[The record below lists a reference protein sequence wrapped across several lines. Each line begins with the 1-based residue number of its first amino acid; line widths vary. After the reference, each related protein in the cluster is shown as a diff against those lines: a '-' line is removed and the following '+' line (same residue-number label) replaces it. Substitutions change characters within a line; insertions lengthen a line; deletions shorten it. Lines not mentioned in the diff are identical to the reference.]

1 MGCVDESEMRNDHP
15 PRPQTA
21 HPFDPADVQA
31 ISDWLVEQGL
41 YTAGFETL
49 FAGFCERLVA
59 AGVPLWRG
67 QVAMRTLHPT
77 VDAIAYRWRPASG
90 VESASLLYSDSES
103 EAWLQSPFHH
113 MLASGTRTLRHR
125 LDGEPTALP
134 FPILDEFRG
143 GGATDYYA
151 RVIGYGFEPQ
161 KDARSGV
168 ISSWTTDQPGG
179 FGEHHIATLDRL
191 LLRLALSLKSTLTY
205 QISVNLLD
213 TYVGPDAGRRIL
225 DGEIRRGRPRLS
237 GRFFGSPI
245 CVASR
250 RSPIPRRRRRSSAPW
265 TNISIAWCARWSAM
279 AGRG

>member
-1 MGCVDESEMRNDHP
+1 MSDDHS

-21 HPFDPADVQA
+21 HPLDPADVQA

-143 GGATDYYA
+143 GAPPTITRA
-151 RVIGYGFEPQ
+151 
-161 KDARSGV
+161 
-168 ISSWTTDQPGG
+168 SS
-179 FGEHHIATLDRL
+179 
-191 LLRLALSLKSTLTY
+191 
-205 QISVNLLD
+205 D
-213 TYVGPDAGRRIL
+213 TVSSRKRTPAAASS
-225 DGEIRRGRPRLS
+225 RRGRRTSPA
-237 GRFFGSPI
+237 GSANTILPPSTG
-245 CVASR
+245 CCPASPC
-250 RSPIPRRRRRSSAPW
+250 RSNPP
-265 TNISIAWCARWSAM
+265 
-279 AGRG
+279 